1 MSSFPSIS
9 SPIPIPQGTPTEDE
23 ARTASTHRATK
34 RKLDDAFS
42 RLDSA
47 IGQEDE
53 RPPPPKR
60 TNTSSSFLSTLSR
73 YGIMSKSKST
83 PSSSSAMLRRTPHL
97 SKILSRAKST
107 FKPSPTT
114 SAAPHAAYRPSS
126 VTSFLERLATFKIA
140 TYSGKPKCLEASA
153 AAAAGWIN
161 DGKDRLVCGICNASW
176 VVAGREGLS
185 RDAANALVE
194 KQRASLVDAHKEGCP
209 WRKQQCDASIYRIP
223 LQSPQTMVRA
233 IKSNAVALNTP
244 FANVH
249 VKHPL
254 SATQLN
260 SLKQTIAN
268 FTLPDATEPTP
279 QPCDAAVLA
288 SLFGWSVPATS
299 ERPTSLSRPSSFT
312 RKTPSLSR
320 GATPSASRAATPAP
334 MASISRPG
342 TPTNAGRRFAF
353 LPLASSSLSIAL
365 GTGQGAA
372 SSGDIVHCALCQ
384 RRVGLWAFRAAEDS
398 SNGNANGSSH
408 ATEDPSSP
416 PPNEELVRKPPP
428 RQFDLLKEHRAFCPY
443 VVQSTVVPSMHITQ
457 PAANGLT
464 RSATNASTSAFE
476 HGRKSSI
483 EQHRKTGS
491 TSSLADPNAPVEG
504 WRAVLTI
511 VLRYGASRRQRE
523 RIEEGVELMATR
535 LGEGGS
541 RLTEGG
547 SRSAEGGSRTGE
559 GETRPDEDAMSE
571 DSAGVESMV
580 EDVKK
585 RGGRE
590 LLKYVKGLIG

>member
-9 SPIPIPQGTPTEDE
+9 SPIPIPQGTSIEDE

-73 YGIMSKSKST
+73 YGIMSKSKS
-83 PSSSSAMLRRTPHL
+83 
-97 SKILSRAKST
+97 KILSRAKST
-107 FKPSPTT
+107 FRPPPTT

-233 IKSNAVALNTP
+233 IKSNAVALDTP

-254 SATQLN
+254 SSTQLS

-268 FTLPDATEPTP
+268 FSLPDATGPVP
-279 QPCDAAVLA
+279 KPCDAAVLA
-288 SLFGWSVPATS
+288 SLFGWSVPATP
-299 ERPTSLSRPSSFT
+299 ERPSSLSRPTSFT

-320 GATPSASRAATPAP
+320 AGTPSASRAATPAP

-342 TPTNAGRRFAF
+342 TPTNAARRSAF

-372 SSGDIVHCALCQ
+372 SAGDIVHCALCQ
-384 RRVGLWAFRAAEDS
+384 RRVGLWAFRAAETE
-398 SNGNANGSSH
+398 NGNANGTGH
-408 ATEDPSSP
+408 TLEGPSSP
-416 PPNEELVRKPPP
+416 SPSEEPARKPPP

-443 VVQSTVVPSMHITQ
+443 VVQSTVVPSMHVS
-457 PAANGLT
+457 PSGANGLT
-464 RSATNASTSAFE
+464 RSATNASAFE
-476 HGRKSSI
+476 HGRKSSV

-535 LGEGGS
+535 E
-541 RLTEGG
+541 
-547 SRSAEGGSRTGE
+547 AEGGPSARE
-559 GETRPDEDAMSE
+559 GDDDAMSE

>member
-73 YGIMSKSKST
+73 YGIMSKSKS
-83 PSSSSAMLRRTPHL
+83 
-97 SKILSRAKST
+97 KILSRAKST
-107 FKPSPTT
+107 FKPSTTT

-194 KQRASLVDAHKEGCP
+194 KQRASLVDAHKDGCP

-268 FTLPDATEPTP
+268 FALPDATEPTP
-279 QPCDAAVLA
+279 QPCDAAILA
-288 SLFGWSVPATS
+288 SLFGWSVPATP
-299 ERPTSLSRPSSFT
+299 ERPSSLSRPSSFT

-342 TPTNAGRRFAF
+342 TPTNAARRPAF

-384 RRVGLWAFRAAEDS
+384 RRVGLWAFRAAEE
-398 SNGNANGSSH
+398 NGNAKANSNGHGS
-408 ATEDPSSP
+408 EGPSSP
-416 PPNEELVRKPPP
+416 PPSEESARKPPP

-443 VVQSTVVPSMHITQ
+443 VVQSTVVPSMHISQ

-464 RSATNASTSAFE
+464 RSATNASE

-483 EQHRKTGS
+483 EQHRRTGS

-504 WRAVLTI
+504 WRAVLMI

-523 RIEEGVELMATR
+523 RIEEGVELVATR

-541 RLTEGG
+541 RA
-547 SRSAEGGSRTGE
+547 AEGGS
-559 GETRPDEDAMSE
+559 RPDEDAMSE

>member
-73 YGIMSKSKST
+73 YGIMSKSK
-83 PSSSSAMLRRTPHL
+83 

-268 FTLPDATEPTP
+268 FSLPDATEPTP
-279 QPCDAAVLA
+279 HPCDAAVLA
-288 SLFGWSVPATS
+288 SLFGWSVTATP
-299 ERPTSLSRPSSFT
+299 ERPSSLSRPSSYT

-320 GATPSASRAATPAP
+320 GATPSASPAATPAP
-334 MASISRPG
+334 MTSISRPG
-342 TPTNAGRRFAF
+342 TPTNAGRRSAF

-384 RRVGLWAFRAAEDS
+384 RRVGLWAFRVAEE
-398 SNGNANGSSH
+398 NGNASANGNGH
-408 ATEDPSSP
+408 TAEGPSSP
-416 PPNEELVRKPPP
+416 PPSEEPARKPPP

-443 VVQSTVVPSMHITQ
+443 VVQSTVVPSMHISQ

-464 RSATNASTSAFE
+464 RSATNASEHGRKSSVE

-483 EQHRKTGS
+483 EQHRRTGS

-535 LGEGGS
+535 
-541 RLTEGG
+541 
-547 SRSAEGGSRTGE
+547 SAEGPSGARE

>member
-73 YGIMSKSKST
+73 YGIMSKSK
-83 PSSSSAMLRRTPHL
+83 

-176 VVAGREGLS
+176 VVAGREGLT
-185 RDAANALVE
+185 RDATNALVE

-233 IKSNAVALNTP
+233 IKSNAVALNIP

-288 SLFGWSVPATS
+288 SLFGWSIPATP
-299 ERPTSLSRPSSFT
+299 ERPSSLSRPSSFT
-312 RKTPSLSR
+312 RRTPSLSR
-320 GATPSASRAATPAP
+320 GATPSASRAATPVP

-342 TPTNAGRRFAF
+342 TPTNAARRSAF

-372 SSGDIVHCALCQ
+372 SSGDIVHCGLCQ
-384 RRVGLWAFRAAEDS
+384 RRVGLWAFRAAEES

-408 ATEDPSSP
+408 ATEGPSSP
-416 PPNEELVRKPPP
+416 PPNEETARKPP

-443 VVQSTVVPSMHITQ
+443 VVQSTVVPSMHVSQ
-457 PAANGLT
+457 PASNGLT

-476 HGRKSSI
+476 HGRKSSV

-535 LGEGGS
+535 LGEGG
-541 RLTEGG
+541 G
-547 SRSAEGGSRTGE
+547 SRSAEGGSRSAEGPSGARE
-559 GETRPDEDAMSE
+559 GETRLDEDARSE

>member
-73 YGIMSKSKST
+73 YGIMSKSKS
-83 PSSSSAMLRRTPHL
+83 
-97 SKILSRAKST
+97 KILSRAKST

-153 AAAAGWIN
+153 AAAAGWVN

-268 FTLPDATEPTP
+268 FILPDATEPTP
-279 QPCDAAVLA
+279 QLCDAAVLA
-288 SLFGWSVPATS
+288 SLFGWSVPATP
-299 ERPTSLSRPSSFT
+299 ERPSSLSRPSSFT
-312 RKTPSLSR
+312 RRTPSLSR

-342 TPTNAGRRFAF
+342 TPTNAGRRSAF

-372 SSGDIVHCALCQ
+372 SAGDIVHCALCQ
-384 RRVGLWAFRAAEDS
+384 RRVGLWAFRAAEES

-408 ATEDPSSP
+408 ATEGPSSP
-416 PPNEELVRKPPP
+416 PPNEEAARKSPP

-443 VVQSTVVPSMHITQ
+443 VVQSTVVPSMHVSQ

-464 RSATNASTSAFE
+464 RSATNASE

-504 WRAVLTI
+504 WRAVLMI

-541 RLTEGG
+541 RLIEGG
-547 SRSAEGGSRTGE
+547 SRSAEGPSGARE